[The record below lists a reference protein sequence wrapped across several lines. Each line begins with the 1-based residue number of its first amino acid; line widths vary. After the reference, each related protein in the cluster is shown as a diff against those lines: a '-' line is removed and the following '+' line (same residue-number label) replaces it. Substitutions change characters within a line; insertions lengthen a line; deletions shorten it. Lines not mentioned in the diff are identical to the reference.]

1 MKKVFSSHNEVAHIW
16 ASQSQNE
23 GRAGNIFFD
32 SGVIY
37 SYGLHF
43 PVARFAPEYGI
54 YQDRGPI
61 VLFTDRG
68 YSSSTGKHKSIIR
81 GAIPSN
87 YDVVYCDDPTRG
99 PEHNL
104 SIWARKVER
113 LRADFAAKKL
123 RVSRGNLAV
132 EIFKTCE
139 SAIVYCMALRIKEP
153 LWTNESNDEMTAR
166 DYVYELA
173 KAREVKREAA
183 RIERERLAAIDAGD
197 RLALWQSGQNPPQ
210 NGFQYCPTLLRL
222 NSDFIQT
229 SRGANIPV
237 ADALKLWPLLVRVRK
252 TGKTMEAG
260 LHSINLG
267 AYRFNSFNG
276 QTLIVGCHSIQ
287 WDQLALMAEQLNL
300 LEKA

>member
-16 ASQSQNE
+16 ASRSQFE
-23 GRAGNIFFD
+23 GRGGNIFFED
-32 SGVIY
+32 DVIY
-37 SYGLHF
+37 SYGRHF
-43 PVARFAPEYGI
+43 PVAKFGADGI
-54 YQDRGPI
+54 T

-81 GAIPSN
+81 GAIPCD
-87 YDVVYCDDPTRG
+87 YRVIYCDDPTRG
-99 PEHNL
+99 PDHNL
-104 SIWARKVER
+104 PIWARKVER

-139 SAIVYCMALRIKEP
+139 SAVEYCLALKISEP
-153 LWTNESNDEMTAR
+153 DWTNELNDEMTAR
-166 DYVYELA
+166 DYVYEMA

-183 RIERERLAAIDAGD
+183 KIEREKAAALGAID
-197 RLALWQSGQNPPQ
+197 RLQQWQCNLPFVSTD
-210 NGFQYCPTLLRL
+210 GFQYHPTRLRL
-222 NSDFIQT
+222 KSDFIQT

-237 ADALKLWPLLVRVRK
+237 ADALKLWPLLVRVRES
-252 TGKTMEAG
+252 GKTMEAG
-260 LHSINLG
+260 LREIHLG
-267 AYRFNSFNG
+267 AYRFNSFDG
-276 QTLIVGCHSIQ
+276 QTLIVGCHSIE